1 MPHVVLAV
9 EHHEQGDD
17 GKLATGRCLKTRD
30 APARI
35 LLYHVD
41 EMVGIACQQGIARQ
55 FVRPAS
61 TLIGRIMRE
70 IATDDEDM
78 NAFLFR
84 LGCYSGEPITLV
96 SKKKKSC
103 VAVIKDGRYNL
114 DNLLSEA
121 IVVE

>member
-1 MPHVVLAV
+1 MTLLEA
-9 EHHEQGDD
+9 EL
-17 GKLATGRCLKTRD
+17 GKTYTVK
-30 APARI
+30 
-35 LLYHVD
+35 
-41 EMVGIACQQGIARQ
+41 
-55 FVRPAS
+55 
-61 TLIGRIMRE
+61 E
-70 IATDDEDM
+70 IDTDDEDM